1 MSALSVLSVGKER
14 LETSYRVSN
23 SSLVTAFADW
33 SWSTTR
39 AFSECHRNTVTSS
52 IVSGDEAA

>member
-1 MSALSVLSVGKER
+1 MSALSILSVGKER
-14 LETSYRVSN
+14 LETSYRGSN
-23 SSLVTAFADW
+23 SSLVTAVAGW

-39 AFSECHRNTVTSS
+39 AFSECHRNSVSSS